1 MIKNKNVLGIFGIG
15 IDIVEVKR
23 FKNKKF
29 SKNTTFYK
37 KIFSKSEIDYCNKFK
52 SPYEHFAGKFAI
64 KEAVIKSINDKIS
77 FSDIE
82 INYKK
87 SKPQIKLKKF
97 NSKYSFIVS
106 ISHEQKYAIA
116 VVLSSFI

>member
-1 MIKNKNVLGIFGIG
+1 MIKNKKALDIFGIG

-23 FKNKKF
+23 FKDKKF

-116 VVLSSFI
+116 VVLSSSI

>member
-1 MIKNKNVLGIFGIG
+1 MIKNKKALGIFGIG

-23 FKNKKF
+23 FKDKKF

-77 FSDIE
+77 LSDIE

-116 VVLSSFI
+116 VVLSSSI